1 MLPLQRLTSFKALI
15 MANRK
20 PHIETIAVHGVYQNQ
35 SCSSDIIQ
43 PIHLSTT
50 FERKADGS
58 LNDHVYTRI
67 SNPNRVTVENKI
79 AALEEAVTAIA
90 FSSGL
95 AAVNALF
102 ENILEPGSHIILP
115 DDCYHGTRLLMDKF
129 FKRWHV
135 SFDSTDM
142 TVIENIEKLI
152 KPNTKLIW
160 METPSNPQLKIADI
174 KAVVA
179 LAAKHNITTA
189 CDNTFATP
197 ILQKPLQMGVDY
209 VMHSSTKF
217 FSGHSDILGGVVCTN
232 HNNETANNI
241 REYQAT
247 AGAVPS
253 PFDCWL
259 LNRSLATFPMRL
271 AAQCKNA
278 VTIAAFLEQHNNIEK
293 VFYPGLETHP
303 NHKIAKKQMT
313 NGFGSIISILVKGSL
328 QETLNVAGKLSIFKH
343 ATSLGGVES
352 LVEHR
357 RSAEGKHPVSPENL
371 LRISIGIENVE
382 DLIEDFKT
390 ALG

>member
-1 MLPLQRLTSFKALI
+1 MS
-15 MANRK
+15 MANK
-20 PHIETIAVHGVYQNQ
+20 NKHIETIAVHGEHNAA
-35 SCSSDIIQ
+35 SGIDIIQ

-50 FERKADGS
+50 FERKPDGS

-67 SNPNRVTVENKI
+67 SNPNRLTVENKI
-79 AALEEAVTAIA
+79 AALEEATTAIA
-90 FSSGL
+90 FASGL

-102 ENILEPGSHIILP
+102 ENILEPGSHVIIP
-115 DDCYHGTRLLMDKF
+115 DDCYHGTRYLMNKF
-129 FKRWHV
+129 FSRWQV
-135 SFDSTDM
+135 TYCETDM
-142 TVIENIEKLI
+142 TLLENIEQLI

-160 METPSNPQLKIADI
+160 IETPSNPQLKIADI
-174 KAVVA
+174 KAIVA

-197 ILQKPLQMGVDY
+197 ILLKPLQMGVDY

-232 HNNETANNI
+232 HTNETANNI

-259 LNRSLATFPMRL
+259 LNRSLATFPLRL
-271 AAQCKNA
+271 AAQCNNA
-278 VTIAAFLEQHNNIEK
+278 AAMAAFLETHPGIEK
-293 VFYPGLETHP
+293 VFYPGLASHP
-303 NHKIAKKQMT
+303 NHAIAKQQMT
-313 NGFGSIISILVKGSL
+313 NGFGSIISILVKGDL
-328 QETLNVAGKLSIFKH
+328 QQTLKVAGKLSVFKH

-357 RSAEGKHPVSPENL
+357 RSAEGKHPISPENL
-371 LRISIGIENVE
+371 LRISIGIENVN
-382 DLIEDFKT
+382 DLIEDFTT